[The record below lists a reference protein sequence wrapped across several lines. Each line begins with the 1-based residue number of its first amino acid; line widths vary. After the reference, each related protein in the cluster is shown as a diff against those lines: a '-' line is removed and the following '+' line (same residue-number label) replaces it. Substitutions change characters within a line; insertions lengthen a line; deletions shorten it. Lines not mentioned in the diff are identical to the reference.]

1 MQIERCEATFAKFD
15 VQKEINSAKH
25 ITFLKKENMF
35 FEIGP
40 NQKLNFL
47 PLQIESQTVI
57 FWSRFQQMST
67 NNRLKTFSQKVKIK
81 NSTITTHSVSVLFL
95 KAGLWYFL
103 LIFPTLESKNKLKTR
118 NSSKDFLREKCAA
131 LLSFDDSLF
140 QKVALKLLPL
150 LL

>member
-1 MQIERCEATFAKFD
+1 MQIKRCEATFAKFD

-57 FWSRFQQMST
+57 F
-67 NNRLKTFSQKVKIK
+67 
-81 NSTITTHSVSVLFL
+81 
-95 KAGLWYFL
+95 
-103 LIFPTLESKNKLKTR
+103 
-118 NSSKDFLREKCAA
+118 
-131 LLSFDDSLF
+131 
-140 QKVALKLLPL
+140 
-150 LL
+150 